1 MSVLAHVGGGFAAFV
16 GRRKSVRPLESS
28 RTGAAY
34 ASARKSAVPM
44 ARVDPRRTQA
54 RLWTRRCTGAR
65 CCVDLSSGLD
75 GRQPDSCATTGPAT
89 DTIDAPLVRQ
99 AQIGDRQAVAD
110 LLRLSRPLAR
120 RAVARQISDYQSVD
134 DLAQTT
140 LLVVL
145 TGLPYLRA
153 PEAYVGWVQG
163 IVRNVCRKEL
173 RRNESA
179 REAATRLAQDRITAP
194 TRLLDP
200 LEEALRLEVR
210 THLEDAL
217 ACLQGRYQVVI
228 IMRALEGRTYD
239 DIGAALNVPRQ
250 IARLWYFRARQRLQ
264 AACTS
269 DEVLVRASSQANQTS
284 RTKTCAPVQGRYR
297 SEGVDASTM
306 NGCAC

>member
-1 MSVLAHVGGGFAAFV
+1 
-16 GRRKSVRPLESS
+16 
-28 RTGAAY
+28 
-34 ASARKSAVPM
+34 
-44 ARVDPRRTQA
+44 
-54 RLWTRRCTGAR
+54 
-65 CCVDLSSGLD
+65 VDLSSGLD
-75 GRQPDSCATTGPAT
+75 VRHPADRATPGLAT

-99 AQIGDRQAVAD
+99 AQVGDQQAVAD
-110 LLRLSRPLAR
+110 LLRLSRPLAQ

-179 REAATRLAQDRITAP
+179 REAAMRLAQDWITAP
-194 TRLLDP
+194 ARPLDP

-210 THLEDAL
+210 THLEHAL
-217 ACLQGRYQVVI
+217 ACLQWRYQVVI

-264 AACTS
+264 EACTS
-269 DEVLVRASSQANQTS
+269 DEVLVRASSQPSPTASS
-284 RTKTCAPVQGRYR
+284 RSA
-297 SEGVDASTM
+297 
-306 NGCAC
+306 